1 MARSFGRSSWTFYY
15 LVSMERDDIQT
26 LKGFA
31 SVIQSAG
38 RVSLQAD
45 ESGIDHYQNAGRP
58 SGSGRIESSN
68 SGGHK
73 DEEIKIRPAVESCW
87 HLGEFL

>member
-1 MARSFGRSSWTFYY
+1 
-15 LVSMERDDIQT
+15 LVIMERDDIQT

-38 RVSLQAD
+38 RVSLQAN
-45 ESGIDHYQNAGRP
+45 ESGIDYDQNAGRP

-68 SGGHK
+68 NGGHR
-73 DEEIKIRPAVESCW
+73 DEEIKMRIGGQTP
-87 HLGEFL
+87 